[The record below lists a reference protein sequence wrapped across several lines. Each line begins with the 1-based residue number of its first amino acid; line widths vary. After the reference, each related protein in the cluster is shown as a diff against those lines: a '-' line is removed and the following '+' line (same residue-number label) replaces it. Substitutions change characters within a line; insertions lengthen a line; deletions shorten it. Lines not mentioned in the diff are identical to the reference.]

1 MEAAIHE
8 LVPPPDTPPQRL
20 HAAMR
25 HSMEAG
31 GKRIRPMLLLAAADI
46 FPADADPMP
55 AAVALECLHTYTL
68 IHDDLP
74 SVDDSDLRRGQPSC
88 HAKFGEATALLAGD
102 ALLTLAF
109 ELLATRYADHPTLA
123 AALVRELA
131 TAAGSRRL
139 IGGQMADILGETQR
153 LDADALRDIHA
164 NKTAALIEA
173 ALAMGLRFGEPDEAA
188 LAAIRRAG
196 HHIGLSFQIIDDI
209 LDATS
214 DSGALGKPT
223 GNDAATGK
231 NTYVALYG
239 IEGARG
245 EARTHTRTALSETA
259 TIGGD
264 HTALDALVR
273 ELEQRIA

>member
-1 MEAAIHE
+1 
-8 LVPPPDTPPQRL
+8 
-20 HAAMR
+20 
-25 HSMEAG
+25 MEAG
-31 GKRIRPMLLLAAADI
+31 GKRIRPLLLLAAADA
-46 FPADADPMP
+46 FPPAADPMP

-74 SVDDSDLRRGQPSC
+74 SVDDSDLRRGQPAC
-88 HAKFGEATALLAGD
+88 HARFGEATALLAGD

-109 ELLATRYADHPTLA
+109 ELLATHYAGHPALS

-139 IGGQMADILGETQR
+139 IGGQMADILGENQP
-153 LDADALRDIHA
+153 LDADALRTIHA

-173 ALAMGLRFGEPDEAA
+173 ALAMGLRFGDPDEEA

-223 GNDAATGK
+223 GNDAAAHKT
-231 NTYVALYG
+231 TYVGLFG
-239 IEGARG
+239 VEGARA
-245 EARTHTRTALSETA
+245 EARTHTRAALAATAE
-259 TIGGD
+259 IVGD
-264 HTALDALVR
+264 PGALDTLIR